1 MGRHSAQEHISTIP
15 MWLMDKISNLETVPM
30 AIVRH
35 EHPQNLQVCGS
46 YCPAWE
52 GE

>member
-1 MGRHSAQEHISTIP
+1 

-35 EHPQNLQVCGS
+35 EHSDFQMCGS
-46 YCPAWE
+46 FCPAWE
-52 GE
+52 DE